1 MFELTI
7 YGFFAGWCFAA
18 VALLGGWCLGV
29 LRGQG
34 ERREETP
41 QIAQSC
47 GVSSHSV
54 CTAVPGSSTRR

>member
-29 LRGQG
+29 LRGIS
-34 ERREETP
+34 ERRATP
-41 QIAQSC
+41 RSVTPRQVTQS
-47 GVSSHSV
+47 
-54 CTAVPGSSTRR
+54 